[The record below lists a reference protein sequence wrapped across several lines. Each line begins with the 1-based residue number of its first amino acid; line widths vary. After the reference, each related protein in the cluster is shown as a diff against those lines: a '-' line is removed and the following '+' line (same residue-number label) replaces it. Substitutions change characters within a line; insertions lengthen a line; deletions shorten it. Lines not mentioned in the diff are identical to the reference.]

1 MNQAAPLGA
10 ARQEI
15 ELFKNRKRPAAPAL
29 FVRFTPH
36 EDRGCAVTESK
47 STQLRVQPGD
57 KSCGTSSAIEA
68 NVKVTGYHSRVMKR
82 FIYELHGVRWHNR
95 VRVQKPQHVSPSSA
109 RAFMHLH
116 PTSAF
121 RRNDFRAARTRN
133 FARVIIATAVH
144 DYHFDAP

>member
-36 EDRGCAVTESK
+36 EDRGVAVTESK
-47 STQLRVQPGD
+47 STQLRVQPGH

-82 FIYELHGVRWHNR
+82 FIDELHGVRGHNR
-95 VRVQKPQHVSPSSA
+95 VRVQEPQHATLRGVCTS
-109 RAFMHLH
+109 MHLH
-116 PTSAF
+116 TTSAF
-121 RRNDFRAARTRN
+121 PCHDFRAACARN
-133 FARVIIATAVH
+133 FARLI
-144 DYHFDAP
+144 